1 MIDPNDL
8 ANRLAALDVDAFA
21 SLLQLDYS
29 HDDTPGQ
36 AKKMI
41 IDALRFASL
50 HGVSE
55 PRPSLDEAD

>member
-8 ANRLAALDVDAFA
+8 ANRLAALDVDAFV

-29 HDDTPGQ
+29 HDDTPEQ
-36 AKKMI
+36 AKKLI

-50 HGVSE
+50 HGFGE
-55 PRPSLDEAD
+55 PRPALDEAD